1 MSLASR
7 LAIVM
12 VALVGITAVAIGA
25 LAYRDLQRSVVPAAV
40 TRLSNDT
47 VDASR
52 NLEAFIRESQAS
64 LLGLTPGL
72 INALAL
78 AAAPGGEASVFR
90 TRFEPFVRDLFAT
103 HPEFQRVRVL
113 RVDGRETARE
123 IGRAHV

>member
-40 TRLSNDT
+40 TRLSGDT

-78 AAAPGGEASVFR
+78 AAYDTSSRSARDCGQRLRMPSRVSKQRFR
-90 TRFEPFVRDLFAT
+90 PS
-103 HPEFQRVRVL
+103 QS
-113 RVDGRETARE
+113 G
-123 IGRAHV
+123 